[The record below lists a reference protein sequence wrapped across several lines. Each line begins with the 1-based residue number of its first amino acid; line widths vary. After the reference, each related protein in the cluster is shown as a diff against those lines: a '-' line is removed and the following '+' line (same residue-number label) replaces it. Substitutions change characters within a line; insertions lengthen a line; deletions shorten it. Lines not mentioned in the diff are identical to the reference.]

1 MNENEVKK
9 LYTALIDKGFSA
21 NDIGDENTFVAKM
34 GDPNSRKQ
42 FYDAISKT
50 SFKIGDYDTFEKRL
64 TSSVQVEQPASTP
77 DSPLSKEERAGYL
90 MQGILGKS
98 NTSGIVDD
106 FSAFADNMREYGD
119 KAPVSQNME
128 QPIESSRMFNP
139 ESGKMEK
146 TFVTPSGSRYN
157 NKNLAD
163 FEVSRYREAAD
174 MTVNGQLRRARAKLE
189 ELQAKKADRTS
200 EVHDEAMEF
209 NESKLTGLGQMLV
222 GGDIYVAKQ
231 RGDSQKGALDVAI
244 RQTEELIKDL
254 EEQKDRDKGV
264 DVGFWRGVGRTMG
277 DSRTWDLGIGNMG
290 DAITMLHSDKLAD
303 ENATEGEKD
312 AYNEMM
318 SAIYNKEQADRKY
331 GDNRDFWYKAGV
343 TTGYMP
349 SFMIDFIATGGGF
362 KGLNL
367 LSKGGAKAATKI
379 VGKEISEE
387 IAEKGF
393 KQFVKDNGVKGF
405 MQYGTDWTVKALGTM
420 GDDLLVRA
428 PMMANTVQFGK
439 TASDIIDRKLGDVV
453 VNEDGSYDFANDKT
467 WSSAIWQGEANAIVE
482 NYSEMFGGHL
492 GQVVDLGKLGKLA
505 NVIGAKRLGNILTQA
520 DAGSLGGIMGQTQRL
535 FNEMGVGDYFGE
547 VTEEFYGQLWR
558 TVLNLDDAY
567 IQNPDG
573 TRTNLFATSEFY
585 GDVLGGMA
593 ISMGLM
599 GAAKTIYTGARYASA
614 KHNVNKAD
622 KRAAVLFGDEWEG
635 IRATIDNT
643 TNDNMGTLIQS
654 VLAENYSTKE
664 MNAILS
670 YMESSMVLRGFN
682 LGTLA
687 RSRGEQNEIAQQ
699 VNESYLDGYNASTP
713 QEMNNAQNM
722 YDLQREKALLF
733 FTETELETIANNPV
747 AHIDAYSGEHRDV
760 LLDYINAKQVRDGM
774 IQRVR
779 DDIDSRIEES
789 NTMVDSRTNTDT
801 GMIQGATMK
810 VDDRK
815 VYVVKGNLVQY
826 DDKSGINNSASS
838 ESVIIRDA
846 QTGKIEIVSP
856 DAILNIDDAI
866 DPNEEKATAA
876 EVIRTTYAQAEADK
890 MEGKLTFNPGDTYT
904 LDTENGQMQVQI
916 IANEQ
921 GIVDNGDGTINVTDG
936 QNIFPVTKQT
946 FQDQVD
952 AANKARVAQ
961 YDALQQAERSM
972 ENAPEYALNDKVV
985 LRDANGNTINGQ
997 IAEVFADDGYY
1008 IVDVDVP
1015 INGSYAARMTRDELN
1030 NMLVEHNGVNVN
1042 TPSVPAQQAQSTP
1055 VAPTPSQQAQTLAAP
1070 QSNTALSRIP
1080 TDAQGNPIYEQ
1091 TDADTAWDAI
1101 VEQTEGDEAMAQSVA
1116 ESMLKDKQTS
1126 LSKAEKMQVKG
1137 GATIAEKI
1145 AAEKERKAIIANAQ
1159 REVELWQQIAGT
1171 VQRRQAAAEVQRK
1184 IEEEKRRIAE
1194 EAAAQQAKVEEEQP
1208 QVKQEENIFDPLM
1221 MSEDEKKKRGE
1232 MLQNAPIIDVE
1243 EHQIIAT
1250 KEISARKAAEKWWDE
1265 NISTPIF
1272 YNTEVGEVEIN
1283 RTSVESSLAH
1293 RYSQTKLDAITSLV
1307 VGFENAVYLGTLPDS
1322 RERGVIDHYFAYPIN
1337 YKGERHYVFCRAMQD
1352 ANKNRLY
1359 VHEVFIADKIKKGD
1373 TLQTAASK
1381 PHGGISLYRDIL
1393 ANVLETVKNTSVSD
1407 TKDTTNLPNSNNLGE
1422 KITEA
1427 EAEVNTNP
1435 TEAQKEAGNYKK
1447 GHVQIGTFNVTIEQP
1462 KGSVRSG
1469 VDKGGKKWEVEMQ
1482 NTYGYIRGTE
1492 GVDGDHIDVFLSDNI
1507 DGWDGRQVYVIDQRN
1522 ADGSFDE
1529 HKVML
1534 GFNDINDAE
1543 AAYLSNYEDG
1553 WQGLGVITGVSI
1565 EDFEKWIDSSHR
1577 KTKAFAEYK
1586 SINPTEA
1593 QAPTSQVTEQV
1604 EIEETPTISQESEQ
1618 DNAQYAI
1625 SPTQYTTKRGNVLDM
1640 FLVKFANP
1648 LSKEQQKKAKELA
1661 KSEKG
1666 WYDREQGGFM
1676 MRNEESAKQ
1685 LADTILNNNTV
1696 SDTQPVSM
1704 SDIQAVNNGDV
1715 SFTEPQKPKTPD
1727 SPIWQYSVYVDADGY
1742 TTISRDDVSGV
1753 TPIGDGLF
1761 RFSADSPEEM
1771 LDILRNPH
1779 NGMQEVLDA
1788 IGVTLE
1794 NKIATRKL
1802 NEKIKE
1808 ERRREYEALRTNGY
1822 NGFKIGDEVFYKGK
1836 KAKLHDFEE
1845 FGKHRPI
1852 LDTGLAPVIYEVAE
1866 WSEIAREQQSAPVA
1880 TEDKAANSNKSS
1892 NRLVTDERYAE
1903 LRERMRK
1910 KLGGQ
1915 MNIGIDP
1922 EILAIGTEMAVY
1934 HLEKGAR
1941 KFAEYAKAMIADLG
1955 DAIRPYLKAFY
1966 NGARNLPEVESS
1978 EIAADMTSYD
1988 EVQKF
1993 DVANFDK
2000 KTVDAIATAE
2010 TVAREQEVEQ
2020 EVEIAQD
2027 RIKKAR
2033 AVLQNEKNSVNL
2045 EQNQLELSSN
2055 ERNEQNAATDNSGTQ
2070 FGREELS
2077 NPQQMGTGASAQNSG
2092 RNSNSE
2098 RRRPGISSGESGNGS
2113 QYDVDKNYT
2122 NEEINEIVSSVTDIV
2137 DGKVVITKEVSD
2149 DIKTIARQYKS
2160 GGVSKKG
2167 RGILDEYYTDGKIVD
2182 AVNMLI
2188 APYFN
2193 NSKAIRV
2200 LEPSVGVGNFLSAI
2214 NNIPTSEVVAFEINE
2229 TTARIAKVLYPNTEV
2244 NLRSFETEFID
2255 DSGKKKPLPKK
2266 FTLVIGNP
2274 PYGSHRGLYKGLGE
2288 ESKIARYEDYFVKRS
2303 LDILEEGGVLA
2314 MVLPSSWIDR
2324 HTEFGGYSIEA
2335 AYRLPSGAFEATQVG
2350 TDIVVL
2356 KKDSTIPV
2364 SEHIP
2369 YFEQYPER
2377 ILGEVKQRKGRFGKM
2392 EQYVDGDIDAALE
2405 TIRRDHAIELAQQLN
2420 IEQNNDN
2427 LNDIE
2432 AAIEE
2437 TGSAQKAKTIVEA
2450 EKSDSKETDS
2460 ESKTPTKQSKYKVKL
2475 SRGVETVPTS
2485 LQFKNKFNEGE
2496 TEAFADTDYDGA
2508 ISSINKHSKY
2518 VNYINGQ
2525 AIHDFYY
2532 AEGDIYSKLEQ
2543 LELEKDYIVENYGI
2557 EQYQKQKQLLESV
2570 LPKRKGLNEISI
2582 SPNTTFVKNLNIVTN
2597 SGSKTLAEMFK
2608 EFCHSLPHNAFG
2620 ASSSWEVIS
2629 YVNNEQV
2636 YGQDKERNALI
2647 RERRKRVANDLFE
2660 KFLNEELSDSIKG
2673 QVVAAF
2679 NREYNSTY
2687 RPDYSKV
2694 PMFSTINKDFKG
2706 KPLRLTEVQLA
2717 GIGRMTVKGV
2727 GVLAHEVGFGKTL
2740 SGILAMHEAMTRGFA
2755 EKPLIVVPN
2764 NNILEQWVETI
2775 NEVIPNATINIL
2787 GNLGT
2792 SYDLSDFK
2800 INSGEFTI
2808 VTYEGLKAMS
2818 FSDDTYNRL
2827 AERFSYI
2834 TEDLEKHQSE
2844 RDLQK
2849 EIEKK
2854 NELKGKMKRG
2864 AKPTYLFEDFGFD
2877 WLTVDEVHNANHIVS
2892 KVRLDKSVASDF
2904 RSQSQRTSDL
2914 GIKTW
2919 LASQY
2924 IQDQNNGR
2932 NVLLLSATPFTNKPL
2947 EYYSI
2952 LSLVAN
2958 DMLRSKGF
2966 FNVDQFF
2973 TTFMEADNELEVG
2986 TNGRPVQKT
2995 NIRRFKNNGLFQQLL
3010 SEFIDI
3016 KGEEDNPDLVRPV
3029 RQNKEYRIAQNE
3041 LTMDAIAAVQELLND
3056 NETVLQGIGH
3066 ARAAAFSPY
3075 ATSLMGIQPKDHK
3088 EFVKNSPKID
3098 TAIRLIEQNKKD
3110 RPDAGQ
3116 IIYSEVGVEF
3126 FPLIRDYLVKES
3138 GFKPNEVRIIT
3149 GATSNNERVKI
3160 QTEFNKGEVKI
3171 VIGSPAIKEGLNLQE
3186 NTTDMYILSLPWN
3199 FTQLRQIEG
3208 RGWRQGN
3215 KWENIR
3221 INYMLTNDS
3230 VDVFMLQRLQLKQGL
3245 YNEAMKS
3252 GAESLDVSDIDTS
3265 ELKTALITDPA
3276 VRAEF
3281 VTVQERERLKHEIV
3295 QIEADLSFVMRKYDS
3310 YNKLLDKL
3318 KSQRDS
3324 IRLFREWS
3332 QNRADS
3338 EYWKQRVE
3346 SEENKLKKIESEIEQ
3361 EKENLLKKGVNIDD
3375 IVRQTEQSQNAIAA
3389 IQEKIDN
3396 LKEYQEDL
3404 TNKFRQ
3410 EDEEKAK
3417 QQGDMLSTYLDE
3429 RKSENRNGFYKIRP
3443 KQEEQQIKKEDDDT
3457 LYRSDDDV
3465 LRLNKYAVE
3474 EIFGGIWIE
3483 DKEEFA
3489 KFASAVNNSPFEEN
3503 GEGVAY
3509 TDNYFYAYYL
3519 NIDGQVIPFASVYL
3533 NSLESQEVVNQ
3544 VKQEIKNGR
3553 KKEGIKQ
3560 YFDRAFIRARSLRS
3574 QDNADNGDNNG
3585 LSSPTNDGRLDAG
3598 LLRKGRYY
3606 DRPSLYVKTQ
3616 RVDRF
3621 GLIEDYSRQGEDAHS
3636 ISARQRSDMVNRIQF
3651 LAEKLNI
3658 RNLEIVTDISALE
3671 GNRKKS
3677 KGFFS
3682 KKTGK
3687 ITIVLPNHSSIF
3699 DVEQTLLHE
3708 AVAHYGLR
3716 NLFGE
3721 NFDTFLDNVFNNA
3734 EKAIREKIVALAAK
3748 NGWDFRKATEE
3759 YLAGL
3764 AENTNFEEAKQSGW
3778 WSKIKEFFLNM
3789 LHKIGFADFNGAT
3802 LTDNE
3807 LRYILW
3813 RSYENLVEPGANRS
3827 LFGTAEDIAKQYEL
3841 GVGDYAEED
3850 GDTLFRTYS
3859 SIRDRYD
3866 RAVRVPNKSGSVKW
3880 HENSLRRLKE
3890 AYYDNMH
3897 ALKKLQD
3904 LIAEETGKPIQ
3915 SYENSY
3921 EAENHMSSE
3930 NKAQAE
3936 IFERDFFNPLK
3947 KVVQSLIKLGSS
3959 YEKLKTY
3966 IIAKHG
3972 LERNAYMRNKAVQ
3985 NGENGDRDFSGLTDL
4000 TGIKD
4005 VADAEIEAQR
4015 IVDEYEKKYDTTELW
4030 EKINAATK
4038 ETLRKSYDS
4047 GLISKETYEEVR
4059 DMYKYYIPLRGWDID
4074 VASDEYEYLNSG
4086 RIMLSPALNKAKGRT
4101 SLADD
4106 PLATIGFMAESTIIQ
4121 GNRNKVKM
4129 KFLNMALNHPTDLIS
4144 VSEQWYVLDNATG
4157 EWEPRNPIIPDGATG
4172 DQVAAIVEQHEQ
4184 QMIALG
4190 DKATKIKDG
4199 LKLNKNITKREG
4211 QEHVVRVKRNGKEY
4225 CLYINGS
4232 PRAAQAINGLLNP
4245 DINNSGLK
4253 KVANAIKHWMAAM
4266 FTSKNPTFIF
4276 LNLSRDVIWAGTS
4289 VAIKENAA
4297 YNARY
4302 TKNIAECLLKAQ
4314 LPRLLKK
4321 FQNGTLDMNNELE
4334 RYFDEFIR
4342 NGGETGFT
4350 QLHGV
4355 DDYKRNINRFV
4366 KEAQGKGFIVK
4377 KTWDGMI
4384 DNIEFMNR
4392 CAEDT
4397 TRFMVYMTSRQ
4408 MGRDVMTSVTD
4419 AKEITVNFNR
4429 KGSGGLGASL
4439 FNFCYLFFNAS
4450 IQSAANFGKL
4460 LVKHPKKSAIALTLF
4475 SSAGFLVPM
4484 LNMAIK
4490 AMFSDDEDDNSYW
4503 DLPEWIR
4510 RNNIVLYVPWTE
4522 SGYLTIPVPHELR
4535 PFYGMGEIAF
4545 SCLMGKEDVE
4555 DGLKKASL
4563 GFTQLIPLDFT
4574 GNGGNFWV
4582 NITPTIA
4589 SPIAQIITNKDYF
4602 GKPIYKKND
4611 WNERSPEWTKAYKS
4625 TTPWLI
4631 DATKWLNEIS
4641 GGDNVKKGKIDLNP
4655 ALIEHIFES
4664 YTGGAGKTL
4673 NNAQKTFAM
4682 LWNEDLREWRNVP
4695 IIGSFYR
4702 TTEEQTAGSQI
4713 NREYY
4718 EAVEEMKDV
4727 QHLVNGYKR
4736 EFRMGN
4742 LEYAEKINELINSE
4756 IFKRY
4761 GVIYEF
4767 SNAIKEASDYL
4778 KLIDD
4783 TTDREK
4789 IETGIMNLKVNMFKK
4804 LEEINKAEELKNAE
4818 IAEEGNDDR
4827 K

>member
-9 LYTALIDKGFSA
+9 LYTALINKGFSA
-21 NDIGDENTFVAKM
+21 NDIGDENTFVTKM
-34 GDPNSRKQ
+34 GDQNVRKQ

-64 TSSVQVEQPASTP
+64 TSS
-77 DSPLSKEERAGYL
+77 DSPLSQEERAGYL
-90 MQGILGKS
+90 MQGIVGKR
-98 NTSGIVDD
+98 NTSGVVDD

-119 KAPVSQNME
+119 KAPVSQNMG
-128 QPIESSRMFNP
+128 QSIESSRMFNP

-146 TFVTPSGSRYN
+146 TYVTPSGSRYN

-264 DVGFWRGVGRTMG
+264 DVGYWRGVGRTMG
-277 DSRTWDLGIGNMG
+277 DSRTWDFGIGNMG

-318 SAIYNKEQADRKY
+318 SALYNKEQADRMY

-349 SFMIDFIATGGGF
+349 SFMIDFIATGAGY

-453 VNEDGSYDFANDKT
+453 VNEDGSYDFANDET

-482 NYSEMFGGHL
+482 NFSEMFGGHL

-558 TVLNLDDAY
+558 TVFNLDDAY

-593 ISMGLM
+593 LSMGLM
-599 GAAKTIYTGARYASA
+599 GAAKTTYTGARYASA

-687 RSRGEQNEIAQQ
+687 RSRGEQNEVAQQ

-722 YDLQREKALLF
+722 YEHQREKALLF

-747 AHIDAYSGEHRDV
+747 VHIDAYSGEHRDV

-916 IANEQ
+916 TANEQ

-972 ENAPEYALNDKVV
+972 ENTPEYALNDKVV

-1042 TPSVPAQQAQSTP
+1042 TPSVPAQQAQSAP
-1055 VAPTPSQQAQTLAAP
+1055 VTPTPSQQAQTPAAP

-1116 ESMLKDKQTS
+1116 ESMLKDKQTA

-1137 GATIAEKI
+1137 GVTIAEKI

-1208 QVKQEENIFDPLM
+1208 QVQTNQEELAVED
-1221 MSEDEKKKRGE
+1221 SEQEV
-1232 MLQNAPIIDVE
+1232 ADV
-1243 EHQIIAT
+1243 A
-1250 KEISARKAAEKWWDE
+1250 S
-1265 NISTPIF
+1265 
-1272 YNTEVGEVEIN
+1272 
-1283 RTSVESSLAH
+1283 ES
-1293 RYSQTKLDAITSLV
+1293 
-1307 VGFENAVYLGTLPDS
+1307 E
-1322 RERGVIDHYFAYPIN
+1322 
-1337 YKGERHYVFCRAMQD
+1337 
-1352 ANKNRLY
+1352 
-1359 VHEVFIADKIKKGD
+1359 
-1373 TLQTAASK
+1373 
-1381 PHGGISLYRDIL
+1381 
-1393 ANVLETVKNTSVSD
+1393 
-1407 TKDTTNLPNSNNLGE
+1407 E
-1422 KITEA
+1422 KIDDSTIGEQITEQETPVQA
-1427 EAEVNTNP
+1427 EEQVQAEESP
-1435 TEAQKEAGNYKK
+1435 
-1447 GHVQIGTFNVTIEQP
+1447 
-1462 KGSVRSG
+1462 
-1469 VDKGGKKWEVEMQ
+1469 
-1482 NTYGYIRGTE
+1482 
-1492 GVDGDHIDVFLSDNI
+1492 
-1507 DGWDGRQVYVIDQRN
+1507 
-1522 ADGSFDE
+1522 
-1529 HKVML
+1529 
-1534 GFNDINDAE
+1534 AE
-1543 AAYLSNYEDG
+1543 
-1553 WQGLGVITGVSI
+1553 
-1565 EDFEKWIDSSHR
+1565 
-1577 KTKAFAEYK
+1577 
-1586 SINPTEA
+1586 
-1593 QAPTSQVTEQV
+1593 SQVTEQA
-1604 EIEETPTISQESEQ
+1604 ETPTSAQPKESKNAKKLRKRAEKWMKDAGVTVRLLNSIDEVTNKAARAALEAGNPVSGWFSNNEVVLYMPNINSVEEIDKTFIHEVVAHKGLRMLMGEKFDALC
-1618 DNAQYAI
+1618 DNVWDMMSEEDRAKYIKYPGVKGNTRKAADEYMAYLAEGVDLNKTIWQKIIDAVKEFFSSKDVTLLDEEIANLIKESYKNLKAQAATNVNNEVASI
-1625 SPTQYTTKRGNVLDM
+1625 DGNDAM
-1640 FLVKFANP
+1640 FSIKTYREGGRDILQKF
-1648 LSKEQQKKAKELA
+1648 LKGRVKAKDLTKAEA
-1661 KSEKG
+1661 
-1666 WYDREQGGFM
+1666 
-1676 MRNEESAKQ
+1676 
-1685 LADTILNNNTV
+1685 
-1696 SDTQPVSM
+1696 
-1704 SDIQAVNNGDV
+1704 
-1715 SFTEPQKPKTPD
+1715 
-1727 SPIWQYSVYVDADGY
+1727 
-1742 TTISRDDVSGV
+1742 
-1753 TPIGDGLF
+1753 
-1761 RFSADSPEEM
+1761 EEM
-1771 LDILRNPH
+1771 LNQMDEIYAICEEFKDKYAPFGNWSEAAVVVDEDGKPVFSVIKPNGDYAMNLDFSLVCKKRRTLDAVFREMINRGIISDYDLGQVDIAKINDIIRKYGFETACRLCFVDAKRFRVAMVADAFVGIYNPLTKMTDQQLQNVSKQMGDATEGKIARMLLKNPENRIQLSRDNFMDSKGFEDIKANKAEIMSLYNAKKGTGGPKAALGDVQYLNDILKKRWSPKTAYSV
-1779 NGMQEVLDA
+1779 G
-1788 IGVTLE
+1788 GVRLQSFSDYVP
-1794 NKIATRKL
+1794 RM
-1802 NEKIKE
+1802 
-1808 ERRREYEALRTNGY
+1808 
-1822 NGFKIGDEVFYKGK
+1822 VFDY
-1836 KAKLHDFEE
+1836 
-1845 FGKHRPI
+1845 I
-1852 LDTGLAPVIYEVAE
+1852 
-1866 WSEIAREQQSAPVA
+1866 Q
-1880 TEDKAANSNKSS
+1880 
-1892 NRLVTDERYAE
+1892 
-1903 LRERMRK
+1903 
-1910 KLGGQ
+1910 
-1915 MNIGIDP
+1915 
-1922 EILAIGTEMAVY
+1922 
-1934 HLEKGAR
+1934 
-1941 KFAEYAKAMIADLG
+1941 MIADLAAKKLPVHSYTKEVLFAQTFGLTGMKINLSLVPKVVEGGVAPGLDTEGNYAWQEGETFPYEEAMKLQNAEGYKENCGTIAVGVSDEHIQKLLDDENIRMVIPYHKSGLNKQVAIHNNIDQFVDYTNEQNTRNADGKKLSEEQAKKHFNFNSDLQKHGNPRKAAENYLEWCRKNNYLPKFDKFQNHPNYYKLLEDFTTCITENGVDTFVPQGAVKMNFPTNESAFGSLSELIERGLEEDAILEGMKSEKIGPIVDDIQKALDEGQTMFRVANNNQEIFVSNARKAVESIEQEKATPEQWLAMLQKNGGLKAGEDKWMGLSDWLKESKSKTLRKQDVLDFVNENAIKIEEVKYALEPINSLRDSLANNKGEDFANEFIRSFGVEDSMLVMNDVQGSIDLYNNDNNANIQLDENGEWKTENDEDVIFEWAHNVLFNADNNTSVSHKTRTYYVTKGLENNREIALVVPTIESWNNGDEIHFG
-1955 DAIRPYLKAFY
+1955 DAGDGRAIAWIRFGQTTDEEGNHVLVIDEIQSKRHQEGRDKGYRPNTEIYLKKNGIEVKESDEFY
-1966 NGARNLPEVESS
+1966 EFYKNGEL
-1978 EIAADMTSYD
+1978 
-1988 EVQKF
+1988 
-1993 DVANFDK
+1993 
-2000 KTVDAIATAE
+2000 
-2010 TVAREQEVEQ
+2010 
-2020 EVEIAQD
+2020 D
-2027 RIKKAR
+2027 RRFAKDILKNIKKAKDLYVSGLSQTDVPD
-2033 AVLQNEKNSVNL
+2033 APFEKNWHELAFKRMLRLAAEEGFDKVAWATGEQQAQRYALSNGEGMKSFYDKMIPSFVSKYTKKWGAKVGEVTMPNL
-2045 EQNQLELSSN
+2045 EENNTMWSVDITPEMQESVMEGQTMFRISE
-2055 ERNEQNAATDNSGTQ
+2055 EQ
-2070 FGREELS
+2070 
-2077 NPQQMGTGASAQNSG
+2077 
-2092 RNSNSE
+2092 
-2098 RRRPGISSGESGNGS
+2098 
-2113 QYDVDKNYT
+2113 DKAY
-2122 NEEINEIVSSVTDIV
+2122 I
-2137 DGKVVITKEVSD
+2137 
-2149 DIKTIARQYKS
+2149 
-2160 GGVSKKG
+2160 
-2167 RGILDEYYTDGKIVD
+2167 D
-2182 AVNMLI
+2182 AV
-2188 APYFN
+2188 
-2193 NSKAIRV
+2193 
-2200 LEPSVGVGNFLSAI
+2200 EVGDM
-2214 NNIPTSEVVAFEINE
+2214 E
-2229 TTARIAKVLYPNTEV
+2229 TAQ
-2244 NLRSFETEFID
+2244 
-2255 DSGKKKPLPKK
+2255 
-2266 FTLVIGNP
+2266 
-2274 PYGSHRGLYKGLGE
+2274 
-2288 ESKIARYEDYFVKRS
+2288 
-2303 LDILEEGGVLA
+2303 A
-2314 MVLPSSWIDR
+2314 MVDS
-2324 HTEFGGYSIEA
+2324 A
-2335 AYRLPSGAFEATQVG
+2335 AQ
-2350 TDIVVL
+2350 
-2356 KKDSTIPV
+2356 
-2364 SEHIP
+2364 
-2369 YFEQYPER
+2369 
-2377 ILGEVKQRKGRFGKM
+2377 
-2392 EQYVDGDIDAALE
+2392 AA
-2405 TIRRDHAIELAQQLN
+2405 
-2420 IEQNNDN
+2420 
-2427 LNDIE
+2427 
-2432 AAIEE
+2432 
-2437 TGSAQKAKTIVEA
+2437 G
-2450 EKSDSKETDS
+2450 
-2460 ESKTPTKQSKYKVKL
+2460 
-2475 SRGVETVPTS
+2475 
-2485 LQFKNKFNEGE
+2485 
-2496 TEAFADTDYDGA
+2496 
-2508 ISSINKHSKY
+2508 
-2518 VNYINGQ
+2518 
-2525 AIHDFYY
+2525 
-2532 AEGDIYSKLEQ
+2532 
-2543 LELEKDYIVENYGI
+2543 
-2557 EQYQKQKQLLESV
+2557 
-2570 LPKRKGLNEISI
+2570 
-2582 SPNTTFVKNLNIVTN
+2582 
-2597 SGSKTLAEMFK
+2597 
-2608 EFCHSLPHNAFG
+2608 
-2620 ASSSWEVIS
+2620 
-2629 YVNNEQV
+2629 
-2636 YGQDKERNALI
+2636 
-2647 RERRKRVANDLFE
+2647 
-2660 KFLNEELSDSIKG
+2660 
-2673 QVVAAF
+2673 
-2679 NREYNSTY
+2679 YNS
-2687 RPDYSKV
+2687 P
-2694 PMFSTINKDFKG
+2694 
-2706 KPLRLTEVQLA
+2706 RLYHGTKSEFNV
-2717 GIGRMTVKGV
+2717 
-2727 GVLAHEVGFGKTL
+2727 F
-2740 SGILAMHEAMTRGFA
+2740 
-2755 EKPLIVVPN
+2755 
-2764 NNILEQWVETI
+2764 
-2775 NEVIPNATINIL
+2775 NA
-2787 GNLGT
+2787 
-2792 SYDLSDFK
+2792 
-2800 INSGEFTI
+2800 
-2808 VTYEGLKAMS
+2808 
-2818 FSDDTYNRL
+2818 
-2827 AERFSYI
+2827 
-2834 TEDLEKHQSE
+2834 KH
-2844 RDLQK
+2844 
-2849 EIEKK
+2849 
-2854 NELKGKMKRG
+2854 
-2864 AKPTYLFEDFGFD
+2864 
-2877 WLTVDEVHNANHIVS
+2877 
-2892 KVRLDKSVASDF
+2892 
-2904 RSQSQRTSDL
+2904 
-2914 GIKTW
+2914 
-2919 LASQY
+2919 
-2924 IQDQNNGR
+2924 
-2932 NVLLLSATPFTNKPL
+2932 
-2947 EYYSI
+2947 
-2952 LSLVAN
+2952 N
-2958 DMLRSKGF
+2958 DPGSKGF
-2966 FNVDQFF
+2966 FFTDSEEMASSYGKNIKQVYLRVEDPYVIEGNGRNWNNLHTDIFSVIPEIEDQIRAHEIAMKRFLENGDIKQSQYDYFRDKYYDKVDFIKDESKNSIFDIIKKYIYRWQIRNFNSKLNVDRTRDF
-2973 TTFMEADNELEVG
+2973 EWL
-2986 TNGRPVQKT
+2986 
-2995 NIRRFKNNGLFQQLL
+2995 LQQLDSDVNIIFKDITDYGANITDYESIFTPHDVYVTTNPKNIKSADAVTYDDNGNVIPL
-3010 SEFIDI
+3010 SERFNEENDDI
-3016 KGEEDNPDLVRPV
+3016 RFRVSEAKDKIKEIIGADGSS
-3029 RQNKEYRIAQNE
+3029 NKSI
-3041 LTMDAIAAVQELLND
+3041 
-3056 NETVLQGIGH
+3056 
-3066 ARAAAFSPY
+3066 Y
-3075 ATSLMGIQPKDHK
+3075 AEGKT
-3088 EFVKNSPKID
+3088 
-3098 TAIRLIEQNKKD
+3098 
-3110 RPDAGQ
+3110 
-3116 IIYSEVGVEF
+3116 
-3126 FPLIRDYLVKES
+3126 ES
-3138 GFKPNEVRIIT
+3138 GEKWVIRVSDHPARIENFKDKNED
-3149 GATSNNERVKI
+3149 A
-3160 QTEFNKGEVKI
+3160 
-3171 VIGSPAIKEGLNLQE
+3171 
-3186 NTTDMYILSLPWN
+3186 DYILSIIIDED
-3199 FTQLRQIEG
+3199 FDSEFAH
-3208 RGWRQGN
+3208 
-3215 KWENIR
+3215 KWYHPI
-3221 INYMLTNDS
+3221 TNDENTWQ
-3230 VDVFMLQRLQLKQGL
+3230 VVVNPKNIDYDVLSKGIDRFKRTGD
-3245 YNEAMKS
+3245 
-3252 GAESLDVSDIDTS
+3252 GSLVWDG
-3265 ELKTALITDPA
+3265 KTETMFRIRPITD
-3276 VRAEF
+3276 
-3281 VTVQERERLKHEIV
+3281 
-3295 QIEADLSFVMRKYDS
+3295 
-3310 YNKLLDKL
+3310 
-3318 KSQRDS
+3318 
-3324 IRLFREWS
+3324 
-3332 QNRADS
+3332 
-3338 EYWKQRVE
+3338 
-3346 SEENKLKKIESEIEQ
+3346 
-3361 EKENLLKKGVNIDD
+3361 KE
-3375 IVRQTEQSQNAIAA
+3375 RQTMINA
-3389 IQEKIDN
+3389 
-3396 LKEYQEDL
+3396 
-3404 TNKFRQ
+3404 
-3410 EDEEKAK
+3410 
-3417 QQGDMLSTYLDE
+3417 LSL
-3429 RKSENRNGFYKIRP
+3429 SEG
-3443 KQEEQQIKKEDDDT
+3443 
-3457 LYRSDDDV
+3457 
-3465 LRLNKYAVE
+3465 
-3474 EIFGGIWIE
+3474 
-3483 DKEEFA
+3483 EEF
-3489 KFASAVNNSPFEEN
+3489 
-3503 GEGVAY
+3503 Y
-3509 TDNYFYAYYL
+3509 
-3519 NIDGQVIPFASVYL
+3519 
-3533 NSLESQEVVNQ
+3533 
-3544 VKQEIKNGR
+3544 
-3553 KKEGIKQ
+3553 
-3560 YFDRAFIRARSLRS
+3560 
-3574 QDNADNGDNNG
+3574 
-3585 LSSPTNDGRLDAG
+3585 
-3598 LLRKGRYY
+3598 
-3606 DRPSLYVKTQ
+3606 
-3616 RVDRF
+3616 
-3621 GLIEDYSRQGEDAHS
+3621 
-3636 ISARQRSDMVNRIQF
+3636 
-3651 LAEKLNI
+3651 
-3658 RNLEIVTDISALE
+3658 
-3671 GNRKKS
+3671 
-3677 KGFFS
+3677 
-3682 KKTGK
+3682 
-3687 ITIVLPNHSSIF
+3687 
-3699 DVEQTLLHE
+3699 
-3708 AVAHYGLR
+3708 
-3716 NLFGE
+3716 
-3721 NFDTFLDNVFNNA
+3721 DNVFNGA
-3734 EKAIREKIVALAAK
+3734 DQVVRENIVAIAAK

-3759 YLAGL
+3759 YLGSLADNNPRFNEVKQIGL
-3764 AENTNFEEAKQSGW
+3764 WDKVKG
-3778 WSKIKEFFLNM
+3778 FFVDMLN
-3789 LHKIGFADFNGAT
+3789 KIGLNGFTKDSLADN
-3802 LTDNE
+3802 D

-3813 RSYENLVEPGANRS
+3813 RRFKNPKGRQD
-3827 LFGTAEDIAKQYEL
+3827 LFEKAEDIAKQYEL

-3850 GDTLFRTYS
+3850 GDTLFRTNS

-3890 AYYDNMH
+3890 AYYDGMH

-4000 TGIKD
+4000 TGIEN

-4392 CAEDT
+4392 CAEDI

-4582 NITPTIA
+4582 NITPTIGQ
-4589 SPIAQIITNKDYF
+4589 PIAQIITNKDYF

-4664 YTGGAGKTL
+4664 YTGGTGKTL

-4736 EFRMGN
+4736 ELRMGN
-4742 LEYAEKINELINSE
+4742 LEYAEKIDELINSE

-4789 IETGIMNLKVNMFKK
+4789 IETGIMNLKVDMFKK
-4804 LEEINKAEELKNAE
+4804 LEEINKVEELKNAE

>member
-9 LYTALIDKGFSA
+9 LYTALINKGFSA

-34 GDPNSRKQ
+34 GDQNARKQ

-50 SFKIGDYDTFEKRL
+50 SFRIGDYDTFEKRL
-64 TSSVQVEQPASTP
+64 TSSEQVEQPALTP
-77 DSPLSKEERAGYL
+77 DSPLSQEERAGYL
-90 MQGILGKS
+90 MQGMVGKR

-119 KAPVSQNME
+119 KAPVSQNMG
-128 QPIESSRMFNP
+128 QSIGSSRMFNP

-146 TFVTPSGSRYN
+146 TYVTPSGSRYN

-277 DSRTWDLGIGNMG
+277 DSRTWDFGIGNMG

-318 SAIYNKEQADRKY
+318 SAIYNKEQADRMY
-331 GDNRDFWYKAGV
+331 GDNRGFWYKAGV

-420 GDDLLVRA
+420 GDDLLFRA

-453 VNEDGSYDFANDKT
+453 VNEDGSYDFANDET

-535 FNEMGVGDYFGE
+535 FKEMGVGDYFGE

-593 ISMGLM
+593 LSMGLM
-599 GAAKTIYTGARYASA
+599 GAAKTTYTGARYASA

-622 KRAAVLFGDEWEG
+622 KHAAVLFGDEWEG

-687 RSRGEQNEIAQQ
+687 RSRGEQNEVAQQ

-713 QEMNNAQNM
+713 QEMNDAQNT

-815 VYVVKGNLVQY
+815 VYIIKGSLVQY

-890 MEGKLTFNPGDTYT
+890 MEGKVTFNPGDTYT
-904 LDTENGQMQVQI
+904 LDTENGKIQVQI
-916 IANEQ
+916 TANEQ

-936 QNIFPVTKQT
+936 QHIFPVTKQT

-961 YDALQQAERSM
+961 YDALRQAERSM
-972 ENAPEYALNDKVV
+972 ENTPEYALNDKVV

-1015 INGSYAARMTRDELN
+1015 INGNYVIRMTRDELN
-1030 NMLVEHNGVNVN
+1030 NMLVEYNGVNVN
-1042 TPSVPAQQAQSTP
+1042 TPSAPAQQAQSTP
-1055 VAPTPSQQAQTLAAP
+1055 VAPAPSQQAQAPAAP

-1080 TDAQGNPIYEQ
+1080 KDAQGNPIYEQ

-1101 VEQTEGDEAMAQSVA
+1101 VEQTEGDETMAQSVA
-1116 ESMLKDKQTS
+1116 ESMLKDKQTA

-1184 IEEEKRRIAE
+1184 IEVEKRRIAE
-1194 EAAAQQAKVEEEQP
+1194 EAAAQQAKVEEEQS
-1208 QVKQEENIFDPLM
+1208 QVQTNQEE
-1221 MSEDEKKKRGE
+1221 
-1232 MLQNAPIIDVE
+1232 
-1243 EHQIIAT
+1243 
-1250 KEISARKAAEKWWDE
+1250 
-1265 NISTPIF
+1265 
-1272 YNTEVGEVEIN
+1272 
-1283 RTSVESSLAH
+1283 
-1293 RYSQTKLDAITSLV
+1293 LV
-1307 VGFENAVYLGTLPDS
+1307 VEDS
-1322 RERGVIDHYFAYPIN
+1322 E
-1337 YKGERHYVFCRAMQD
+1337 Q
-1352 ANKNRLY
+1352 
-1359 VHEVFIADKIKKGD
+1359 EVADV
-1373 TLQTAASK
+1373 APES
-1381 PHGGISLYRDIL
+1381 
-1393 ANVLETVKNTSVSD
+1393 E
-1407 TKDTTNLPNSNNLGE
+1407 E
-1422 KITEA
+1422 KIDDSTITEQETPVQA
-1427 EAEVNTNP
+1427 EEQVQSEESPAE
-1435 TEAQKEAGNYKK
+1435 
-1447 GHVQIGTFNVTIEQP
+1447 
-1462 KGSVRSG
+1462 
-1469 VDKGGKKWEVEMQ
+1469 
-1482 NTYGYIRGTE
+1482 
-1492 GVDGDHIDVFLSDNI
+1492 
-1507 DGWDGRQVYVIDQRN
+1507 
-1522 ADGSFDE
+1522 
-1529 HKVML
+1529 
-1534 GFNDINDAE
+1534 
-1543 AAYLSNYEDG
+1543 
-1553 WQGLGVITGVSI
+1553 
-1565 EDFEKWIDSSHR
+1565 
-1577 KTKAFAEYK
+1577 
-1586 SINPTEA
+1586 
-1593 QAPTSQVTEQV
+1593 SQVTEQA
-1604 EIEETPTISQESEQ
+1604 ETPTSVQPKESKKAKKLRNRAEKWMKDTGVTVRLLHSIDEVTNNAARAAIEAGNPVSGWFSNNEVVLYMPNINSVEEIDKTFIHEVVAHKGLRMLMGERFDALCDNVWDMMSEEDRAKYIKYPGVKGNTRKAADEYMAYLAEGVDLNKTIWQKIIDAVREFFSSKDVTLLDEEIANLIKESYKNLKAQAATNVDNEVASIEGQTMFRVANNNQEIFVSNARKAVESIKQEKATPEQ
-1618 DNAQYAI
+1618 WLAMLQKNGGLKAGEDKWMGL
-1625 SPTQYTTKRGNVLDM
+1625 SDWLKESKSKT
-1640 FLVKFANP
+1640 
-1648 LSKEQQKKAKELA
+1648 LSKEDL
-1661 KSEKG
+1661 
-1666 WYDREQGGFM
+1666 
-1676 MRNEESAKQ
+1676 
-1685 LADTILNNNTV
+1685 LN
-1696 SDTQPVSM
+1696 
-1704 SDIQAVNNGDV
+1704 
-1715 SFTEPQKPKTPD
+1715 F
-1727 SPIWQYSVYVDADGY
+1727 
-1742 TTISRDDVSGV
+1742 
-1753 TPIGDGLF
+1753 
-1761 RFSADSPEEM
+1761 
-1771 LDILRNPH
+1771 
-1779 NGMQEVLDA
+1779 
-1788 IGVTLE
+1788 
-1794 NKIATRKL
+1794 
-1802 NEKIKE
+1802 
-1808 ERRREYEALRTNGY
+1808 
-1822 NGFKIGDEVFYKGK
+1822 
-1836 KAKLHDFEE
+1836 
-1845 FGKHRPI
+1845 
-1852 LDTGLAPVIYEVAE
+1852 
-1866 WSEIAREQQSAPVA
+1866 
-1880 TEDKAANSNKSS
+1880 
-1892 NRLVTDERYAE
+1892 
-1903 LRERMRK
+1903 
-1910 KLGGQ
+1910 
-1915 MNIGIDP
+1915 
-1922 EILAIGTEMAVY
+1922 
-1934 HLEKGAR
+1934 
-1941 KFAEYAKAMIADLG
+1941 
-1955 DAIRPYLKAFY
+1955 
-1966 NGARNLPEVESS
+1966 
-1978 EIAADMTSYD
+1978 
-1988 EVQKF
+1988 
-1993 DVANFDK
+1993 
-2000 KTVDAIATAE
+2000 
-2010 TVAREQEVEQ
+2010 
-2020 EVEIAQD
+2020 
-2027 RIKKAR
+2027 
-2033 AVLQNEKNSVNL
+2033 
-2045 EQNQLELSSN
+2045 
-2055 ERNEQNAATDNSGTQ
+2055 
-2070 FGREELS
+2070 
-2077 NPQQMGTGASAQNSG
+2077 
-2092 RNSNSE
+2092 
-2098 RRRPGISSGESGNGS
+2098 
-2113 QYDVDKNYT
+2113 
-2122 NEEINEIVSSVTDIV
+2122 INENSIKIE
-2137 DGKVVITKEVSD
+2137 EV
-2149 DIKTIARQYKS
+2149 KYGNAYEGIAKD
-2160 GGVSKKG
+2160 
-2167 RGILDEYYTDGKIVD
+2167 LEYYWG
-2182 AVNMLI
+2182 
-2188 APYFN
+2188 
-2193 NSKAIRV
+2193 
-2200 LEPSVGVGNFLSAI
+2200 
-2214 NNIPTSEVVAFEINE
+2214 
-2229 TTARIAKVLYPNTEV
+2229 
-2244 NLRSFETEFID
+2244 
-2255 DSGKKKPLPKK
+2255 
-2266 FTLVIGNP
+2266 
-2274 PYGSHRGLYKGLGE
+2274 
-2288 ESKIARYEDYFVKRS
+2288 
-2303 LDILEEGGVLA
+2303 DILEEAANNVQEKNDIDDVDDLDWDMVNIEVERIIKNKYGDNILDYISYDEKGKFSVIDSNASQQTINNTRAEYITKGLNNNQEIALVVPTIESWNNSDEIHFGDAGDGRAIAWIRFGQTTDEEGNHVLVVDEIQSKRHQDGREKGYRSDAKIAELKSKADSLVAEQEQIAKDILHKQGYIFHDEEIGRFSEKHEYDALTGRIGSQEQMARQKEIDSELYVINHELRGLYNGIPDAPFEKNWHELAFKRMLRLAAEEGFDKVAWTTGEQQAQRYNLSKVFKSIEREDNPNINGRRFILSGGNFETFQVDENGQIIDSSITEAKGKSLA
-2314 MVLPSSWIDR
+2314 DVVGKDMSLKMMSLENGDMLEGEQLQIGGEGMKSFYDKILPS
-2324 HTEFGGYSIEA
+2324 F
-2335 AYRLPSGAFEATQVG
+2335 V
-2350 TDIVVL
+2350 
-2356 KKDSTIPV
+2356 
-2364 SEHIP
+2364 
-2369 YFEQYPER
+2369 
-2377 ILGEVKQRKGRFGKM
+2377 
-2392 EQYVDGDIDAALE
+2392 
-2405 TIRRDHAIELAQQLN
+2405 
-2420 IEQNNDN
+2420 
-2427 LNDIE
+2427 
-2432 AAIEE
+2432 
-2437 TGSAQKAKTIVEA
+2437 
-2450 EKSDSKETDS
+2450 
-2460 ESKTPTKQSKYKVKL
+2460 
-2475 SRGVETVPTS
+2475 
-2485 LQFKNKFNEGE
+2485 
-2496 TEAFADTDYDGA
+2496 
-2508 ISSINKHSKY
+2508 SKY
-2518 VNYINGQ
+2518 VKKWGSKVGEVTMPSLRENNTMWSVDITPEMQESVMEGQTMFRISEEEQQIIDDAKANGTYLKAPNGKATKLTPKQ
-2525 AIHDFYY
+2525 WVQVRTKAFKKWFGDWIEDSANASKIIDENGEPMVVYHDTNSKIYRNVETGEIWDELDWRAREEWKSRDDWDKYWREEDFYSFNNKKGRRSIEMPAFFFTPNY
-2532 AEGDIYSKLEQ
+2532 DEYHEFGDRNIAA
-2543 LELEKDYIVENYGI
+2543 
-2557 EQYQKQKQLLESV
+2557 
-2570 LPKRKGLNEISI
+2570 
-2582 SPNTTFVKNLNIVTN
+2582 FLNIRNPKFNPTIKDMGVTDTAGEDAMN
-2597 SGSKTLAEMFK
+2597 NLIEEGYDGFIQTEDGQWY
-2608 EFCHSLPHNAFG
+2608 ETNAFFPNQIKSATENEG
-2620 ASSSWEVIS
+2620 TFNPEDNDIRFRIS
-2629 YVNNEQV
+2629 EE
-2636 YGQDKERNALI
+2636 QDKAYIDAVEAGDM
-2647 RERRKRVANDLFE
+2647 ETAQAMV
-2660 KFLNEELSDSIKG
+2660 DS
-2673 QVVAAF
+2673 AAQAAG
-2679 NREYNSTY
+2679 YNS
-2687 RPDYSKV
+2687 P
-2694 PMFSTINKDFKG
+2694 
-2706 KPLRLTEVQLA
+2706 RLYHGTKSEFNV
-2717 GIGRMTVKGV
+2717 
-2727 GVLAHEVGFGKTL
+2727 F
-2740 SGILAMHEAMTRGFA
+2740 
-2755 EKPLIVVPN
+2755 
-2764 NNILEQWVETI
+2764 
-2775 NEVIPNATINIL
+2775 NA
-2787 GNLGT
+2787 
-2792 SYDLSDFK
+2792 
-2800 INSGEFTI
+2800 
-2808 VTYEGLKAMS
+2808 
-2818 FSDDTYNRL
+2818 
-2827 AERFSYI
+2827 
-2834 TEDLEKHQSE
+2834 KH
-2844 RDLQK
+2844 
-2849 EIEKK
+2849 
-2854 NELKGKMKRG
+2854 
-2864 AKPTYLFEDFGFD
+2864 
-2877 WLTVDEVHNANHIVS
+2877 
-2892 KVRLDKSVASDF
+2892 
-2904 RSQSQRTSDL
+2904 
-2914 GIKTW
+2914 
-2919 LASQY
+2919 
-2924 IQDQNNGR
+2924 
-2932 NVLLLSATPFTNKPL
+2932 
-2947 EYYSI
+2947 
-2952 LSLVAN
+2952 N
-2958 DMLRSKGF
+2958 DPGSKGF
-2966 FNVDQFF
+2966 FFTDSEEMASSYGKNIKQVYLRVEDPYVIEGNGRNWNNLHTDIFSVIPEIEDQIRAHEIAMKRFLENGDIKQSQYDYFRDKYYNKVDFIKDESKNTIFDIIKKYIYRWQIRNFNSKLNVDRTRDF
-2973 TTFMEADNELEVG
+2973 EWL
-2986 TNGRPVQKT
+2986 
-2995 NIRRFKNNGLFQQLL
+2995 LQQLDSDVNIIFKDITDYGANITDYESIFVPHDVYVTTNPKNIKSADAVTYDDNGNVVPL
-3010 SEFIDI
+3010 SERFND
-3016 KGEEDNPDLVRPV
+3016 EEDDVRFRVSTISP
-3029 RQNKEYRIAQNE
+3029 E
-3041 LTMDAIAAVQELLND
+3041 MDAEYLSAVEKGDNKTVQRMVLESAKLAMPNTKVVDRKGNPKVVYHGTPSDESFNVFDLEKAGMVFLTSSQSVANQYTHNRIGFYSPIQTGRIIPLFANIQNPLIINANKRLWRNIKVDWSDNPVNTRDIALYAKENGYDGVIIEKVRD
-3056 NETVLQGIGH
+3056 NIFDDDKTYSDVYI
-3066 ARAAAFSPY
+3066 AFNPS
-3075 ATSLMGIQPKDHK
+3075 Q
-3088 EFVKNSPKID
+3088 VKN
-3098 TAIRLIEQNKKD
+3098 
-3110 RPDAGQ
+3110 AGSS
-3116 IIYSEVGVEF
+3116 YKTTK
-3126 FPLIRDYLVKES
+3126 RDYFPFETYERLTQEIGATYDDKGNVVPLSERFNEDNDDIRFRVSEAKDKIKEIIGADGSSNKSIYAEGKTES
-3138 GFKPNEVRIIT
+3138 GEKWVIRVSDHPAKIENFKDKNED
-3149 GATSNNERVKI
+3149 A
-3160 QTEFNKGEVKI
+3160 
-3171 VIGSPAIKEGLNLQE
+3171 
-3186 NTTDMYILSLPWN
+3186 DYILSIIIDED
-3199 FTQLRQIEG
+3199 FDSEFAH
-3208 RGWRQGN
+3208 
-3215 KWENIR
+3215 KWYHSI
-3221 INYMLTNDS
+3221 TND
-3230 VDVFMLQRLQLKQGL
+3230 
-3245 YNEAMKS
+3245 
-3252 GAESLDVSDIDTS
+3252 
-3265 ELKTALITDPA
+3265 
-3276 VRAEF
+3276 
-3281 VTVQERERLKHEIV
+3281 
-3295 QIEADLSFVMRKYDS
+3295 
-3310 YNKLLDKL
+3310 
-3318 KSQRDS
+3318 
-3324 IRLFREWS
+3324 
-3332 QNRADS
+3332 
-3338 EYWKQRVE
+3338 
-3346 SEENKLKKIESEIEQ
+3346 ENTWQVVVNPK
-3361 EKENLLKKGVNIDD
+3361 NID
-3375 IVRQTEQSQNAIAA
+3375 
-3389 IQEKIDN
+3389 
-3396 LKEYQEDL
+3396 Y
-3404 TNKFRQ
+3404 
-3410 EDEEKAK
+3410 
-3417 QQGDMLSTYLDE
+3417 
-3429 RKSENRNGFYKIRP
+3429 
-3443 KQEEQQIKKEDDDT
+3443 
-3457 LYRSDDDV
+3457 DV
-3465 LRLNKYAVE
+3465 LSRGIDRFKRTGDGSLVWDGETETMFRIRTEAPPKKTGIGYKVFVLKDGKLYPPMVANPNGEATPVGVWLDADAAPIAGQSKTGRSQVKAGGKGTQGGSGKLAYRPGWHLGEIPYALQ
-3474 EIFGGIWIE
+3474 
-3483 DKEEFA
+3483 FA
-3489 KFASAVNNSPFEEN
+3489 RKDEN
-3503 GEGVAY
+3503 GERTLFPANFVWAEVEY
-3509 TDNYFYAYYL
+3509 SNDVDY
-3519 NIDGQVIPFASVYL
+3519 
-3533 NSLESQEVVNQ
+3533 QEEAMSYGYN
-3544 VKQEIKNGR
+3544 KNG
-3553 KKEGIKQ
+3553 KFQ
-3560 YFDRAFIRARSLRS
+3560 HSY
-3574 QDNADNGDNNG
+3574 
-3585 LSSPTNDGRLDAG
+3585 AG
-3598 LLRKGRYY
+3598 LPRVPENGAYRYRTNPNPET
-3606 DRPSLYVKTQ
+3606 DEW
-3616 RVDRF
+3616 
-3621 GLIEDYSRQGEDAHS
+3621 I
-3636 ISARQRSDMVNRIQF
+3636 ISGAMKVNRLLTPTEVDEMVKEVGREPQRRQDG
-3651 LAEKLNI
+3651 A
-3658 RNLEIVTDISALE
+3658 VTDEQIKSLNEEFETQFRIRQITDKERQTMINALSLSE
-3671 GNRKKS
+3671 GEE
-3677 KGFFS
+3677 F
-3682 KKTGK
+3682 
-3687 ITIVLPNHSSIF
+3687 
-3699 DVEQTLLHE
+3699 
-3708 AVAHYGLR
+3708 Y
-3716 NLFGE
+3716 
-3721 NFDTFLDNVFNNA
+3721 DNVFNGA
-3734 EKAIREKIVALAAK
+3734 DQIVRENIVAIAAK

-3759 YLAGL
+3759 YLGSLADNNPRFDEVKQIGL
-3764 AENTNFEEAKQSGW
+3764 WDKVKG
-3778 WSKIKEFFLNM
+3778 FFVDMLN
-3789 LHKIGFADFNGAT
+3789 KIGLNGFTKDSLADN
-3802 LTDNE
+3802 D

-3813 RSYENLVEPGANRS
+3813 RRFKNPKGRKD
-3827 LFGTAEDIAKQYEL
+3827 LFEKAEDIAKQYEL
-3841 GVGDYAEED
+3841 GVGDYAEKD
-3850 GDTLFRTYS
+3850 DTLFRTSS

-3890 AYYDNMH
+3890 AYYDGMH

-3947 KVVQSLIKLGSS
+3947 EVVQSLIKLGSS

-4000 TGIKD
+4000 TGIKN
-4005 VADAEIEAQR
+4005 VADAEIDAQR

-4129 KFLNMALNHPTDLIS
+4129 KFLNMALNHPTNLIS

-4366 KEAQGKGFIVK
+4366 KEAQGKGFIGK

-4384 DNIEFMNR
+4384 DNIEFLNR

-4408 MGRDVMTSVTD
+4408 LGRDVMTSVTD
-4419 AKEITVNFNR
+4419 AKEVTVNFNR

-4484 LNMAIK
+4484 LNMAIR

-4582 NITPTIA
+4582 NITPTIGQ
-4589 SPIAQIITNKDYF
+4589 PIAQIITNKDYF

-4631 DATKWLNEIS
+4631 DAAKWLNEIS

-4664 YTGGAGKTL
+4664 YTGGVGKTL

-4695 IIGSFYR
+4695 IVGSFYR

-4718 EAVEEMKDV
+4718 EAIEEMKDV
-4727 QHLVNGYKR
+4727 QHLINGYNR
-4736 EFRMGN
+4736 ELRMGN

-4783 TTDREK
+4783 ATDREK
-4789 IETGIMNLKVNMFKK
+4789 IETAIMNFKVNMFKR
-4804 LEEINKAEELKNAE
+4804 LEDINKAEELKNAE
-4818 IAEEGNDDR
+4818 IAEEGNNDR